1 MIRLIAIDLDGT
13 LFNKEQQI
21 SPANQQALQKAIQNG
36 VNLAIVTGRGQ
47 RGAEMAL
54 DMLDLD
60 LPYISSA
67 GALLRSGRDG
77 ETLHA
82 WTFHRPAELAH
93 IIEFSRQTGTGMIAE
108 IPIGT
113 PYWFGSDTLGAAM
126 DPMTAKEAWRSV
138 RTFEPEKDFDR
149 PLLKTTLVAEP
160 DVLRQAEDILRAKC
174 PSLHYTYAGPH
185 YIDLTADG
193 VNKGTALHEL
203 AKKQGLKPSEVAA
216 IGDQAIDLKML
227 RYAGLPI
234 AMSNA
239 VPKLK
244 EAAKW
249 IAPSNDE
256 DGVAWAIEEIIKLN
270 SNDHQS

>member
-13 LFNKEQQI
+13 LFNYEQKI
-21 SPANQQALQKAIQNG
+21 SPANRQALQNALQNG
-36 VNLAIVTGRGQ
+36 IQLAIVTGRGQ

-82 WTFHRPAELAH
+82 WTFHQPAELAH
-93 IIEFSRQTGTGMIAE
+93 VIAFARQSGAGMIAE
-108 IPIGT
+108 IPVGT
-113 PYWFGSDTLGAAM
+113 PYWFGSDALGAAM

-138 RTFEPEKDFDR
+138 RTHAPEQDFDR
-149 PLLKTTLVAEP
+149 PLLKATLVAETAI
-160 DVLRQAEDILRAKC
+160 LRQAEILLRDKC
-174 PSLHYTYAGPH
+174 PSLHYTYAGPT

-193 VNKGTALHEL
+193 VNKGTALREL
-203 AKKQGLKPSEVAA
+203 AQKQGLMPEEVAA
-216 IGDQAIDLKML
+216 IGDQAIDLYML

-239 VPKLK
+239 VPSLK
-244 EAAKW
+244 EAAQW

-256 DGVAWAIEEIIKLN
+256 DGVAWAIEKIIQERN
-270 SNDHQS
+270 